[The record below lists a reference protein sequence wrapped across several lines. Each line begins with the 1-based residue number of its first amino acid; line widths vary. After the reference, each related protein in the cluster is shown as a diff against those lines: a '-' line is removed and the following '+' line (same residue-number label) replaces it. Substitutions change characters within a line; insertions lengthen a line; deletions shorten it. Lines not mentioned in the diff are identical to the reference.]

1 MFGSAARPILT
12 SPVGAARDEGGGP
25 RRAGAPN
32 PSPVRNLFLR
42 EDPVDGGPDQHAADV
57 VAGRQLSQCVGEPA
71 VEREA
76 EGVDGPAV
84 EQDIECSF
92 VVSNYVLGREEAFG
106 DDDSFQEQGIIDSTG
121 ILELVSHLERT
132 YGIEILDEEL
142 NPDNLDSVNKIA
154 AYLTR
159 KLSTVTAQPMTSR
172 ESAFSL

>member
-1 MFGSAARPILT
+1 MQSNF
-12 SPVGAARDEGGGP
+12 
-25 RRAGAPN
+25 
-32 PSPVRNLFLR
+32 
-42 EDPVDGGPDQHAADV
+42 
-57 VAGRQLSQCVGEPA
+57 VGE
-71 VEREA
+71 VR
-76 EGVDGPAV
+76 
-84 EQDIECSF
+84 SF
-92 VVSNYVLGREEAFG
+92 VVSNYLLGREEAFG

-159 KLSTVTAQPMTSR
+159 KLSAVTAQPMTSR